1 MHFDSHSGYLL
12 NAALNISKQLEPDTI
27 GSASDATGM
36 ELADAN
42 HVQP

>member
-1 MHFDSHSGYLL
+1 MHFDSRSAYLP
-12 NAALNISKQLEPDTI
+12 NVTLNIRKQLDPDTI
-27 GSASDATGM
+27 GTASDVTGM